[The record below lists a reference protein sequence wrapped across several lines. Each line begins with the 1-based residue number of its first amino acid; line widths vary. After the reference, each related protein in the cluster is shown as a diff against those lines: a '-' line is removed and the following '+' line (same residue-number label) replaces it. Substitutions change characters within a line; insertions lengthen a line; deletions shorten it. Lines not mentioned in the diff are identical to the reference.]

1 MCVRERTRCFRYFV
15 CNNPFTSLL
24 FGLLHIF
31 KRVFRRA
38 GVASRKGGSRFV
50 PVPRLV
56 QAFVVCTP
64 TPSPI
69 PSMPPPFSLCMPH
82 TSLLLALS
90 TLYLFADSVYSHA
103 TYLTFQ
109 FPPCVWVQTLLWC
122 FFETEVRSIGKK
134 QTYSNNAP
142 IRIRSCNFPWLW
154 VRGRTFI
161 HPLGGSNDTRT
172 YRISLIYCSFWNK
185 FFLPKNTTKVC
196 TAKFSFL
203 ATSACH
209 LETHSMSERKK
220 KTTKKQDW
228 MNSSHQT
235 QSLLSE
241 VLSLCPSQL
250 SDGEV
255 CRQTATVKLQT
266 QWFIL

>member
-1 MCVRERTRCFRYFV
+1 M
-15 CNNPFTSLL
+15 SLIWPSSH
-24 FGLLHIF
+24 FQ
-31 KRVFRRA
+31 K
-38 GVASRKGGSRFV
+38 GVSEGGSRLTK
-50 PVPRLV
+50 RWIK
-56 QAFVVCTP
+56 VCASAMFGP
-64 TPSPI
+64 SLCCLHPHPSPI
-69 PSMPPPFSLCMPH
+69 PSLPPPFLLCMPH

-122 FFETEVRSIGKK
+122 FFKTEVRSIGKK

-154 VRGRTFI
+154 VSGRTLSTLLVDPMTREHIASTLFI
-161 HPLGGSNDTRT
+161 V
-172 YRISLIYCSFWNK
+172 SFGTNSFSPK
-185 FFLPKNTTKVC
+185 TLQNFALLSFLFLPPLLVTLKPIRWVNKKNQ
-196 TAKFSFL
+196 
-203 ATSACH
+203 
-209 LETHSMSERKK
+209 
-220 KTTKKQDW
+220 QDW

-255 CRQTATVKLQT
+255 CRQTATVKVQT